1 MLLPGRHD
9 AAPFL
14 NPGLVWFDQKP
25 LRADTAVGQLQR
37 ERWQVCDY
45 PGDDNCFPG
54 GRCGNE
60 TEPWMISSKSP

>member
-37 ERWQVCDY
+37 ER
-45 PGDDNCFPG
+45 
-54 GRCGNE
+54 
-60 TEPWMISSKSP
+60 